1 MLLKW
6 YDFLISFHFFKLL
19 RVLTATLQVAMP
31 YKWVVAHMV
40 ILLRLWPNN
49 HYDHVKWKLLIACS
63 EQTKAMGEGIWAKR
77 DVYTSEEIMFPLKI
91 SVVKSTYHSNF
102 DVLKYFTKAPH
113 KSNLL
118 HHFLRPLLVVADEEE
133 KEERVF
139 ITKCSVIT
147 MLLQRQLKRLTRRRK
162 MLIKMILKYLFA
174 AEGRRGNGKWAF
186 PFELLKITHN
196 LIMKK

>member
-1 MLLKW
+1 MQFIVSSEFSLDTTKTTICLSFFKLK
-6 YDFLISFHFFKLL
+6 YVVKMIRFFDIFSFFKLL

-40 ILLRLWPNN
+40 VLLRLWPNN
-49 HYDHVKWKLLIACS
+49 HYDHVKWKLLIACA

-91 SVVKSTYHSNF
+91 FVVKSTYHSNF

-118 HHFLRPLLVVADEEE
+118 HHFLRPLLVVAEEE
-133 KEERVF
+133 DVEEEEER
-139 ITKCSVIT
+139 CS
-147 MLLQRQLKRLTRRRK
+147 LQNVR
-162 MLIKMILKYLFA
+162 
-174 AEGRRGNGKWAF
+174 W
-186 PFELLKITHN
+186 
-196 LIMKK
+196 